1 MNMLKGKRSKRTFVQ
16 MKGSPKYTA
25 TINKR
30 KDVKRRRL
38 YESSFDRKVSNF
50 KLLIKNGPFFICVIC
65 NRCLYRTSVICF
77 NIEKYSVDENIV
89 FMVKPYDDKYYICTT
104 CDKAL

>member
-1 MNMLKGKRSKRTFVQ
+1 M
-16 MKGSPKYTA
+16 PKYMA

-50 KLLIKNGPFFICVIC
+50 KLLIEMDHFLFVLYVIVVSTEHPLFVSILKNIMLMKI
-65 NRCLYRTSVICF
+65 
-77 NIEKYSVDENIV
+77 
-89 FMVKPYDDKYYICTT
+89 
-104 CDKAL
+104 